1 MLKMDDFVG
10 AGFHRLPDNLIEQHP
25 PEVKWGEKVRM
36 MSAKGRERYLTRVA
50 ATMNHAA
57 ALLQRDKDTLNT
69 VAIQMKEQLDAM
81 ASAMKGNNSMLAF
94 EITRLNEDRQQMLKT
109 IARQN
114 AELRARDAEIAELKD
129 LTDHLHARVV

>member
-50 ATMNHAA
+50 GIAPGVALIWCYKRYHLCRQSICYGVNH
-57 ALLQRDKDTLNT
+57 
-69 VAIQMKEQLDAM
+69 
-81 ASAMKGNNSMLAF
+81 
-94 EITRLNEDRQQMLKT
+94 
-109 IARQN
+109 
-114 AELRARDAEIAELKD
+114 
-129 LTDHLHARVV
+129 